1 MRRFIALAVS
11 AVMLGG
17 CAAPAKAADEI
28 VVGVSLE
35 LSGPTASIGT
45 ASRRALELKAEQL
58 NASGVLGGRRLK
70 LVVKD
75 NRTDNNT
82 SVANINDLIKN
93 DHADA
98 IITGGCSQCTLAAVP
113 AITENR
119 VPTVSLAAAGAV
131 TSPVRDRR
139 YIFKTTQTPGQ
150 DAQLITDELVRRGV
164 TRVGVVAVSN
174 IYGQEGQDEFTR
186 RARAA
191 GIDVAETE
199 QFGQADADMT
209 IQVSKIVA
217 ARPRAVVVWA
227 VSPAAP
233 IVVREL
239 RAARYTGEI
248 YLGAGAGPDVTAE
261 GVHLAFPKTLA
272 GAEGP
277 YSGFASFAADALQL
291 IAGAVVTTGGTDR
304 ERLRTAIENARL
316 DGISGP
322 LRFSAEDHSGLRSDA
337 LGILTYDQGRWAL
350 TKP

>member
-1 MRRFIALAVS
+1 MRRFAPLVLLAT
-11 AVMLGG
+11 LL
-17 CAAPAKAADEI
+17 AACGTPAKAADEV

-45 ASRRALELKAEQL
+45 ASRRALERKAQEL
-58 NASGVLGGRRLK
+58 NASGALGGRRIK

-98 IITGGCSQCTLAAVP
+98 VITGGCSQCTLAAVP

-119 VPTVSLAAAGAV
+119 VPTISLAAAGAV
-131 TSPVRDRR
+131 TSPVVDRR
-139 YIFKTTQTPGQ
+139 YVFKTTQTPGQ
-150 DAQLITDELVRRGV
+150 DAQLITDELTRCGT
-164 TRVGVVAVSN
+164 TRVGVIAVSN
-174 IYGQEGQDEFTR
+174 VYGQEGQAEFTR

-191 GIDVAETE
+191 GITVAETE

-239 RAARYTGEI
+239 RDARYRGEI
-248 YLGAGAGPDVTAE
+248 YLGAGAGPDVLAE

-272 GAEGP
+272 TPGP

-291 IAGAVVTTGGTDR
+291 IADAVVTTGGTDH
-304 ERLRTAIENARL
+304 ERLRDAIENARL
-316 DGISGP
+316 DGASGP
-322 LRFSAEDHSGLRSDA
+322 LRFSAEDHSGLRSEA
-337 LGILTYDQGRWAL
+337 LGILTAHEGRWQL
-350 TKP
+350 TPP